1 MHVMSKSPLSIV
13 KERFG
18 DDPKKAKEKL
28 VAAVKKAA
36 GKDLWLDRLNEDKGL
51 EHVSNK
57 KLLHLEQVLEAVGKE
72 VGSREKLVD
81 AIAKAQGR
89 QKDEAYKA
97 GLSEEST
104 PALWDRYQAVQSR
117 VAGSTAK

>member
-1 MHVMSKSPLSIV
+1 MVHVMSKSPLSIV

-36 GKDLWLDRLNEDKGL
+36 GKDLWLDRLNEEKGL

-57 KLLHLEQVLEAVGKE
+57 KLLHLEQVLTAVRKEA
-72 VGSREKLVD
+72 GSRDKLIT
-81 AIAKAQGR
+81 AIAEAQGR
-89 QKDEAYKA
+89 GKDEAYKA
-97 GLSEEST
+97 RLGEE
-104 PALWDRYQAVQSR
+104 
-117 VAGSTAK
+117 

>member
-1 MHVMSKSPLSIV
+1 MVHVMSKSPLSIV

-36 GKDLWLDRLNEDKGL
+36 GKDVWLDRVNEGKGL

-57 KLLHLEQVLEAVGKE
+57 KLLHLEQVLQDVAK
-72 VGSREKLVD
+72 VGSRDKLID
-81 AIAKAQGR
+81 EIAKAQGCA
-89 QKDEAYKA
+89 KDDGYKA
-97 GLSEEST
+97 RLGEEST

-117 VAGSTAK
+117 VAGSPAK

>member
-1 MHVMSKSPLSIV
+1 MSKSPLSIV

-28 VAAVKKAA
+28 VAAVKKAG
-36 GKDLWLDRLNEDKGL
+36 GKDMWLDRLNETKGL

-57 KLLHLEQVLEAVGKE
+57 KLLRLERILGAVAAE
-72 VGSREKLVD
+72 VGSRDKLIA

-89 QKDEAYKA
+89 DHDDAYRTRL
-97 GLSEEST
+97 GEEST
-104 PALWDRYQAVQSR
+104 PALWDRYQTVKS
-117 VAGSTAK
+117 